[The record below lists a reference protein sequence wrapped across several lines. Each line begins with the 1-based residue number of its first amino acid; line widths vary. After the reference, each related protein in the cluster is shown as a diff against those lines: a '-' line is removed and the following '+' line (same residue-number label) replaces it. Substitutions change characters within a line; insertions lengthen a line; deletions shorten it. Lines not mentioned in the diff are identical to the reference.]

1 MRSNVEET
9 SNARILIVDDDEM
22 SVELVSTYLETAGYE
37 VHACLKGEEALRKV
51 RKEAPDLVVLDI
63 TLPGASGYDIC
74 EQIKVREDTRLIP
87 VIMITALNGLEDK
100 IRGIEAGADDF
111 LTKPFSK
118 LELLTRIKSLVRMKR
133 LNEDLES
140 ATNIILTLALALEA
154 NDEYTQGHSE
164 RVAHFAVQLGE
175 QLGLPDDY
183 LRMLRVAGLLHDI
196 GKIGIKESILNKT
209 GKLSEEELAYVR
221 THAVI
226 GEKICQPLRSL
237 RAILPVIRQHG
248 ERYDGEGLPDGL
260 KGERIDLGARIVAV
274 VDAYDAITSDRPYR
288 RAMTKEEAVR
298 VLRDGAG
305 TQWDPALVDH
315 FVKMIMKGQK
325 ALVA

>member
-1 MRSNVEET
+1 
-9 SNARILIVDDDEM
+9 
-22 SVELVSTYLETAGYE
+22 
-37 VHACLKGEEALRKV
+37 
-51 RKEAPDLVVLDI
+51 VVLDI

-74 EQIKVREDTRLIP
+74 EQIKAREDTRLIP